1 MKIEKLGVPTTI
13 GELKE
18 LINDYPNS
26 TSFGFRN
33 QPLQMLEVVDDEY
46 VVFQQIEEEVNP
58 HICKEFDC
66 ELTTMLEN
74 IPQNRPLYKD
84 SGSWQIRTDDMEDVL
99 FQQGVEE
106 SFFDFIKRSYTKE
119 NSFMSA
125 FED

>member
-1 MKIEKLGVPTTI
+1 MAHPDNEEDSEFADRISDCEEIEQL
-13 GELKE
+13 LK
-18 LINDYPNS
+18 
-26 TSFGFRN
+26 T
-33 QPLQMLEVVDDEY
+33 
-46 VVFQQIEEEVNP
+46 

-84 SGSWQIRTDDMEDVL
+84 SGSWQIRTDDMEDFL

-106 SFFDFIKRSYTKE
+106 SFFDFIKRAYEKE